1 VNGRANIVH
10 EARQGELSGSGSAA
24 NALFRFKNGYTAACL
39 GHDDGGGQPVG
50 PAAHY
55 ERGLR
60 TPSIPHGSAAR
71 WHLVPL
77 LASTMISTDAPAL
90 AKPDTCG
97 YHTAM
102 ERERFEELMEESLRE
117 LPAMFREKVE
127 NLAIMVEDEPEDQAR
142 FLHGPRGGPRRL
154 LLGIFQG
161 VPATQK
167 SVWDIVTAPN
177 RIVLYQ
183 KNIEAICRN
192 DDEIRAQVRK
202 TVMHELG
209 HYFGM
214 SEEQLRQAG
223 LG

>member
-1 VNGRANIVH
+1 
-10 EARQGELSGSGSAA
+10 
-24 NALFRFKNGYTAACL
+24 
-39 GHDDGGGQPVG
+39 
-50 PAAHY
+50 
-55 ERGLR
+55 
-60 TPSIPHGSAAR
+60 
-71 WHLVPL
+71 
-77 LASTMISTDAPAL
+77 
-90 AKPDTCG
+90 
-97 YHTAM
+97 M
-102 ERERFEELMEESLRE
+102 ERERFVELMEEALRE
-117 LPAMFREKVE
+117 LPALFRDKLE
-127 NLAIMVEDEPEDQAR
+127 NLAIMVEDEPEGQMR
-142 FLHGPRGGPRRL
+142 LRHGPRGGARRL

-192 DDEIRAQVRK
+192 DEEIREQVRK

-223 LG
+223 LGCGWPAPCSWSSPRP

>member
-1 VNGRANIVH
+1 
-10 EARQGELSGSGSAA
+10 
-24 NALFRFKNGYTAACL
+24 
-39 GHDDGGGQPVG
+39 
-50 PAAHY
+50 
-55 ERGLR
+55 
-60 TPSIPHGSAAR
+60 
-71 WHLVPL
+71 
-77 LASTMISTDAPAL
+77 MISTDAPAL

-127 NLAIMVEDEPEDQAR
+127 NLAIMVEDEPEEQAR

-223 LG
+223 LA

>member
-1 VNGRANIVH
+1 
-10 EARQGELSGSGSAA
+10 
-24 NALFRFKNGYTAACL
+24 
-39 GHDDGGGQPVG
+39 
-50 PAAHY
+50 
-55 ERGLR
+55 
-60 TPSIPHGSAAR
+60 
-71 WHLVPL
+71 
-77 LASTMISTDAPAL
+77 
-90 AKPDTCG
+90 
-97 YHTAM
+97 M

-117 LPAMFREKVE
+117 LPAIFREKVE
-127 NLAIMVEDEPEDQAR
+127 NLAIMVEDEPEEQAR
-142 FLHGPRGGPRRL
+142 FRHGPRGGPRRL

-192 DDEIRAQVRK
+192 DDEIREQVRK

-214 SEEQLRQAG
+214 TEEQLRQAG